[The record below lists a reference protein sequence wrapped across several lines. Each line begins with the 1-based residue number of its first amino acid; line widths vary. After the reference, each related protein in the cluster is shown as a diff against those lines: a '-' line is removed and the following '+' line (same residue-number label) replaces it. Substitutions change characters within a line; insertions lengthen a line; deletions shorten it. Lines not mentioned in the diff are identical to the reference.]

1 MRNLKIINNKEKDIN
16 INIVYNLE
24 DKYIKFYE
32 VYMNVKIIN
41 NSNLIYENVIFFLI
55 ESNLIINKI

>member
-32 VYMNVKIIN
+32 VYINVKIIN

-55 ESNLIINKI
+55 EGNLIINKI

>member
-55 ESNLIINKI
+55 EGNLIINKI